1 MGFYFRSDHYEFAR
15 VGVPSLETSP
25 GVHYVGKP
33 ARFGEM
39 KRAGYIANDYHNASD
54 VIKPDWDLL
63 GAVEDL
69 QILLEVGYRVA
80 QQPDR
85 PTWKPDAVCAR
96 GLRGNLCRHESPPA
110 RQHLPVLK
118 APGTDNSRVVAKG
131 ISINSPSNLSMR
143 TMPHCGGRSRNR
155 YMADDR

>member
-25 GVHYVGKP
+25 GVDYVGKP
-33 ARFGEM
+33 PGFGET
-39 KRAGYIANDYHNASD
+39 KRADYIVNDHHNESD

-80 QQPDR
+80 QQSDH
-85 PTWKPDAVCAR
+85 PTWKPDAVWCPR
-96 GLRGNLCRHESPPA
+96 PSP
-110 RQHLPVLK
+110 
-118 APGTDNSRVVAKG
+118 
-131 ISINSPSNLSMR
+131 
-143 TMPHCGGRSRNR
+143 
-155 YMADDR
+155 